1 MRSIAIS
8 SFDFADIFDQL
19 HLLVDGLHDV
29 RADMVL
35 SALDAIWSHLSKRAT
50 KLKESDMAKT
60 LTSGPTLVEPR

>member
-1 MRSIAIS
+1 
-8 SFDFADIFDQL
+8 
-19 HLLVDGLHDV
+19 
-29 RADMVL
+29 MVL